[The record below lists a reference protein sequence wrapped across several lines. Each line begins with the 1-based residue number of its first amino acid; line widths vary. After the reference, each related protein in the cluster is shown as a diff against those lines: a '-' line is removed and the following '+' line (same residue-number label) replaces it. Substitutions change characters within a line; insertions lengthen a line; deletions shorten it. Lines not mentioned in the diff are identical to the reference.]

1 MRIKEVEEKIGI
13 SSRTIRFYEKEG
25 LLIPKRS
32 CENGYRDYSDEDVR
46 RLEKVKLFRKL
57 GISIEDIRLLQ
68 LEKLSLEDVLRK
80 QEMCLKMQIQ
90 DLDEARNLCRN
101 IQSSNISFK
110 ELHEDEWLSKM
121 DELERKGTKFT
132 TLDDKEDV
140 SRFLPDKFKMR
151 YYESLIKNGEV
162 EDGLL
167 DEIIIYI
174 LEIYKESKD
183 SEEILIDALRK
194 VEMSER
200 TKLLKMIK
208 ESSSE
213 LYNKIS
219 KNIFDF
225 EDIVNL
231 DKDKVKYILKDF
243 NSVTIVKASMGA
255 SPTIN
260 EYLQNMFPYVD
271 FIKERQAIGGI
282 PISEITC
289 IHNKIIEAINNK

>member
-151 YYESLIKNGEV
+151 YYEALIKNGEV

-225 EDIVNL
+225 EDIANL
-231 DKDKVKYILKDF
+231 DKDKVKEILKDF

-255 SPTIN
+255 SPKIN
-260 EYLQNMFPYVD
+260 EYLQSMFPYVD
-271 FIKERQAIGGI
+271 FTKERQAIGGI

-289 IHNKIIEAINNK
+289 IHNEIIEAINKK

>member
-132 TLDDKEDV
+132 TLNDKEDV

-151 YYESLIKNGEV
+151 YYETLIKNGEV

-225 EDIVNL
+225 EDIANL
-231 DKDKVKYILKDF
+231 DKDKVKEILKDF

-255 SPTIN
+255 SPKIN
-260 EYLQNMFPYVD
+260 EYLQSVFPCVD

-289 IHNKIIEAINNK
+289 IHNEIIEVINKK

>member
-1 MRIKEVEEKIGI
+1 MRIKEVEQKLGI

-110 ELHEDEWLSKM
+110 ELHEDHWLSKM
-121 DELERKGTKFT
+121 EELERKGTKFT

-151 YYESLIKNGEV
+151 YYETLIKNGEV

-231 DKDKVKYILKDF
+231 DKDKVKEILKDF
-243 NSVTIVKASMGA
+243 NSVTIVKALMGA
-255 SPTIN
+255 SPKVN
-260 EYLQNMFPYVD
+260 EYLQSMFPCVD

-289 IHNKIIEAINNK
+289 IHNEIIEVINKK

>member
-132 TLDDKEDV
+132 TFDDKEDV

-225 EDIVNL
+225 EDIANL
-231 DKDKVKYILKDF
+231 DKDKVKEILKDF

-255 SPTIN
+255 SPKIN
-260 EYLQNMFPYVD
+260 EYLQSVFPCVD

-289 IHNKIIEAINNK
+289 IHNEIIEVINKK